1 MTTLEA
7 GMGDRVGGRFK
18 REGIYVYLYL
28 ICIAVWQKPAQHC
41 KPIIFQ
47 LKKKRK
53 KKTHIGLKK
62 KSKSNNC
69 LSVLKAI

>member
-18 REGIYVYLYL
+18 REGIYVYLYV

-53 KKTHIGLKK
+53 KKKKQNHSGLKK
-62 KSKSNNC
+62 KKQ
-69 LSVLKAI
+69 I